1 MNHHKFLRTAVALL
15 GLLGA
20 ACTSDSDP
28 GTVAPADGGD
38 GGNASPTCWSG
49 QDLPGASY
57 DLSKSRFAFGSTPVR
72 EDADGLV
79 RWVGS
84 QGVIAIAANGSVGA
98 LSTGGSP
105 ALDRPSFSLDADV
118 VTAHLRAYFKAM
130 GVPDCQVQ
138 DVGISSGSS
147 GPVVGAFV
155 ATILDAA
162 LVRGIDGIVIAESQ
176 AWADFTVDDQTTYE
190 GFFWPAIPASVVSGA
205 IAFRDQLKDP
215 QQLADYKAK
224 LPAGAQGDGIVA
236 IHHSPPFSSSAT
248 VKAIVTY
255 DTGIGPSPVS
265 FDTSGTQIA
274 MPFDP

>member
-1 MNHHKFLRTAVALL
+1 MNHHHFTCIAAALVSL
-15 GLLGA
+15 QGA
-20 ACTSDSDP
+20 ACTSDSNP
-28 GTVAPADGGD
+28 GTVAPADGS
-38 GGNASPTCWSG
+38 NVAATCWSG

-57 DLSKSRFAFGSTPVR
+57 DLSKSRFAFGSSPVR
-72 EDADGLV
+72 EDANGLV

-98 LSTGGSP
+98 SSNSDSP
-105 ALDRPSFSLDADV
+105 ALNRPSFSLDADV
-118 VTAHLRAYFKAM
+118 VAAHLRAYFKAM

-138 DVGISSGSS
+138 DVGFSSG
-147 GPVVGAFV
+147 GFGGAS
-155 ATILDAA
+155 ATILDAS
-162 LVRGIDGIVIAESQ
+162 LVRGIDGIVIGESQ
-176 AWADFTVDDQTTYE
+176 AWADFTVDDQTTDE

-224 LPAGAQGDGIVA
+224 LPAGVQGDGIVA

-265 FDTSGTQIA
+265 FDTSGA
-274 MPFDP
+274 RVVMPYDP

>member
-1 MNHHKFLRTAVALL
+1 
-15 GLLGA
+15 
-20 ACTSDSDP
+20 
-28 GTVAPADGGD
+28 
-38 GGNASPTCWSG
+38 
-49 QDLPGASY
+49 
-57 DLSKSRFAFGSTPVR
+57 
-72 EDADGLV
+72 V

-98 LSTGGSP
+98 SANADSP
-105 ALDRPSFSLDADV
+105 ALNRPLFSLDADV
-118 VTAHLRAYFKAM
+118 VTAHVRAYFKAM

-138 DVGISSGSS
+138 DIGISTGSS
-147 GPVVGAFV
+147 GGIAGAS
-155 ATILDAA
+155 ATILDAS
-162 LVRGIDGIVIAESQ
+162 LVRGIDGIGIGNSN
-176 AWADFTVDDQTTYE
+176 AWARFTADDQTTYE
-190 GFFWPAIPASVVSGA
+190 AFFWPAIPASVVSGA

-236 IHHSPPFSSSAT
+236 IHHSPAFSSSAT

-265 FDTSGTQIA
+265 FDTSGTQVA

>member
-1 MNHHKFLRTAVALL
+1 MNHHHFICTAAALVSL
-15 GLLGA
+15 QGA
-20 ACTSDSDP
+20 ACTSNSDP
-28 GTVAPADGGD
+28 GAVAPTIGSD
-38 GGNASPTCWSG
+38 GGNAAPTCWSG

-57 DLSKSRFAFGSTPVR
+57 DLSKSRFAFGSSPVR

-98 LSTGGSP
+98 SSNGDSP
-105 ALDRPSFSLDADV
+105 ALNRPSFSLDADV

-147 GPVVGAFV
+147 GPIVGAFV

-162 LVRGIDGIVIAESQ
+162 LVRGIDGIVIGESQ

-205 IAFRDQLKDP
+205 IAFRDQLKGP

-236 IHHSPPFSSSAT
+236 IHHSPAFSSSAA

-265 FDTSGTQIA
+265 FDTSGA
-274 MPFDP
+274 RVVMPYDP